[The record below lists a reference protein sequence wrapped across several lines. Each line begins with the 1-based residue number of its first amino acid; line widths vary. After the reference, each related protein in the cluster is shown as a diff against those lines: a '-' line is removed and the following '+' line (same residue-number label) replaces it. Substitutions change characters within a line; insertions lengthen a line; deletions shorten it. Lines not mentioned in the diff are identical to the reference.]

1 MRPVEQQA
9 GGMLRVFEHYGPT
22 LREVE
27 KRLLEMF
34 DSEVFIIPVIGRHLI
49 KSGGKRMR
57 PLFLLMSAELAGY
70 EGEDHIPLAS
80 IIESVH
86 TASLLHDD
94 VVDGAESRRG
104 NASANT
110 LWGNQVVILV
120 GDYLYSNALK
130 MAVSFRNQKIMETLS
145 AATTR
150 MTLGELTQLQK
161 SHSIEI
167 SEEEYF
173 DIIAAKTGAL
183 ISAASRIGGILGG
196 CTAGQEEALG
206 SFGLKAGNAFQ
217 VVDDILDYKADKGA
231 LGKKLGKDLEEG
243 KVTLPLIY
251 LLRSATNEERALVQE
266 ILDSDGVDGAGLQRV
281 LDLFKRYEAVDEAF
295 QRATA
300 LVEEAKGELDA
311 FPDSARR
318 DSLIALANY
327 ALQRE
332 K

>member
-1 MRPVEQQA
+1 MGPLEQHTEGMQKVFDHYDKALRQVED
-9 GGMLRVFEHYGPT
+9 
-22 LREVE
+22 
-27 KRLLEMF
+27 RLLGMF
-34 DSEVFIIPVIGRHLI
+34 DSDVSIIPVIGRHLI

-57 PLFLLMSAELAGY
+57 PLFLLMSADLAGY
-70 EGEDHIPLAS
+70 GGQDHIPLAS
-80 IIESVH
+80 IIEGVH

-104 NASANT
+104 NASANS

-130 MAVSFRNQKIMETLS
+130 MVVSFSNQRIMETLS

-167 SEEEYF
+167 TEDEYF
-173 DIIAAKTGAL
+173 DIISSKTGAL
-183 ISAASRIGGILGG
+183 ISVASRIGGILSA
-196 CTAGQEEALG
+196 CTPEQEEALS
-206 SFGLKAGNAFQ
+206 SFGLMAGNAFQ
-217 VVDDILDYKADKGA
+217 VVDDILDYKAEEGA
-231 LGKKLGKDLEEG
+231 LGKKLGKYLEEG

-251 LLRSATNEERALVQE
+251 LLRAATPAERDLVQE
-266 ILDSDGVDGAGLQRV
+266 ILDGDGVDGKGLQSV
-281 LDLFKRYEAVDEAF
+281 LDLFRRYEAVNESF
-295 QRATA
+295 ERAQK
-300 LVEEAKGELDA
+300 LVEDAKGRLEV
-311 FPDSARR
+311 FPDSLERER
-318 DSLIALANY
+318 LCWLANY

>member
-34 DSEVFIIPVIGRHLI
+34 DSDVFIIPAIGCHLI

-130 MAVSFRNQKIMETLS
+130 MAVSFGDQKIMETLS

-150 MTLGELTQLQK
+150 MTLGELTQLQQ

-167 SEEEYF
+167 SEKEYF

-217 VVDDILDYKADKGA
+217 VVDDILDYKADEGA

-251 LLRSATNEERALVQE
+251 LLRGATNEERALVQE

-295 QRATA
+295 ERATA

-311 FPDSARR
+311 FPDCARR
-318 DSLIALANY
+318 DSLIALANF

>member
-1 MRPVEQQA
+1 MGPLKQHAE
-9 GGMLRVFEHYGPT
+9 GMQRVFEHYDAT
-22 LREVE
+22 LRQVE
-27 KRLLEMF
+27 DCLLGMF
-34 DSEVFIIPVIGRHLI
+34 ESDVSIIPVIGRHLI

-57 PLFLLMSAELAGY
+57 PLFLLMSADLAGY
-70 EGEDHIPLAS
+70 EGQDHIPLAS

-104 NASANT
+104 TASANS

-130 MAVSFRNQKIMETLS
+130 MVLSFSNQKIMETLS

-161 SHSIEI
+161 SHSIKL
-167 SEEEYF
+167 SEDEYF
-173 DIIAAKTGAL
+173 NIISSKTGAL
-183 ISAASRIGGILGG
+183 ISVAARIGGILGA
-196 CTAGQEEALG
+196 CTPEQEEALS
-206 SFGLKAGNAFQ
+206 SFGLMAGNAFQ
-217 VVDDILDYKADKGA
+217 VVDDILDYKAEEGA

-251 LLRSATNEERALVQE
+251 LLRSATPAERDLVQE
-266 ILDSDGVDGAGLQRV
+266 ILGGDGVDGKGLQSV
-281 LDLFKRYEAVDEAF
+281 LNLFRRYEAVNESF
-295 QRATA
+295 ERAQK
-300 LVEEAKGELDA
+300 LVEDAKAELDV
-311 FPDSARR
+311 FPDCQERERLCS
-318 DSLIALANY
+318 LANF

>member
-1 MRPVEQQA
+1 MGPIKQHTE
-9 GGMLRVFEHYGPT
+9 GMHKVFEHYDAT
-22 LREVE
+22 LRQVE
-27 KRLLEMF
+27 DRLLEMF
-34 DSEVFIIPVIGRHLI
+34 DSDVSIIPVIGRHLI

-57 PLFLLMSAELAGY
+57 PLFLLMSADLAGY
-70 EGEDHIPLAS
+70 EGQDHIPLAS

-104 NASANT
+104 SPSANS

-130 MAVSFRNQKIMETLS
+130 VAVTFRNNKIMDTLS

-173 DIIAAKTGAL
+173 DIISSKTGAL
-183 ISAASRIGGILGG
+183 ISAASSIGGIISD
-196 CTAGQEEALG
+196 CTLKQEEALG
-206 SFGLKAGNAFQ
+206 AFGLKAGNAFQ
-217 VVDDILDYKADKGA
+217 VVDDILDYKAEEGA

-243 KVTLPLIY
+243 KVTLPLIC
-251 LLRSATNEERALVQE
+251 LLRSATPAERDLVQE
-266 ILDSDGVDGAGLQRV
+266 ILDGDGVGAKGLQRV
-281 LDLFKRYEAVDEAF
+281 LELFRRYEAVNESF
-295 QRATA
+295 ERAQK
-300 LVEEAKGELDA
+300 LVEDAKAELDV
-311 FPDSARR
+311 FPDCLERERLCS
-318 DSLIALANY
+318 LANF

>member
-34 DSEVFIIPVIGRHLI
+34 DSDVFIIPVIGRHLI

-196 CTAGQEEALG
+196 CTPEQEEALG

-295 QRATA
+295 ERATA

-311 FPDSARR
+311 FPDSVRR
-318 DSLIALANY
+318 DRLIALANF

>member
-1 MRPVEQQA
+1 MGPLKQHAEGMR
-9 GGMLRVFEHYGPT
+9 RVFEHYDKA
-22 LREVE
+22 LRQVE
-27 KRLLEMF
+27 DSLLGMF
-34 DSEVFIIPVIGRHLI
+34 DSDVFIIPIIGRHLI

-57 PLFLLMSAELAGY
+57 PLFLLMSANLVGY
-70 EGEDHIPLAS
+70 GGQDHIPLAS

-104 NASANT
+104 NASANS

-130 MAVSFRNQKIMETLS
+130 MAVSFGNQKIMETLS

-161 SHSIEI
+161 SQSIEI
-167 SEEEYF
+167 TEEEYF
-173 DIIAAKTGAL
+173 EIISSKTGAL
-183 ISAASRIGGILGG
+183 ISAASRIGGVLGD
-196 CTAGQEEALG
+196 CTPEQEEALG
-206 SFGLKAGNAFQ
+206 AFGLMAGNAFQ
-217 VVDDILDYKADKGA
+217 VVDDILDYKAEEGA

-251 LLRSATNEERALVQE
+251 LLKAATPAERDLVQE
-266 ILDSDGVDGAGLQRV
+266 ILDNDGVDGKGLESV
-281 LDLFKRYEAVDEAF
+281 LDLFRRYEAVNESF
-295 QRATA
+295 ERATR
-300 LVEEAKGELDA
+300 LVEDAKARLEV
-311 FPDSARR
+311 FPDSLER
-318 DSLIALANY
+318 DRLCSLANF

>member
-1 MRPVEQQA
+1 VGPLKQHTE
-9 GGMLRVFEHYGPT
+9 GMQRVFEHYDST
-22 LREVE
+22 LRQVE
-27 KRLLEMF
+27 DRLLEMF
-34 DSEVFIIPVIGRHLI
+34 DSDVFIIPAIGRHLI

-57 PLFLLMSAELAGY
+57 PLFLLMSADLAGY
-70 EGEDHIPLAS
+70 EGKDHIPLAS
-80 IIESVH
+80 IIECVH

-104 NASANT
+104 SPSANS

-120 GDYLYSNALK
+120 GDYLFSNALK
-130 MAVSFRNQKIMETLS
+130 MAVSFRNQKIKEALA

-173 DIIAAKTGAL
+173 DIISSKTGAL
-183 ISAASRIGGILGG
+183 ISAASSIGGILGD
-196 CTAGQEEALG
+196 CTLKQVEALG
-206 SFGLKAGNAFQ
+206 AFGLKAGNAFQ
-217 VVDDILDYKADKGA
+217 VVDDILDYKAEEGS

-243 KVTLPLIY
+243 KVTLPLIC
-251 LLRSATNEERALVQE
+251 LLRSATPAERDLVQE
-266 ILDSDGVDGAGLQRV
+266 ILDGNGVGAMGLQSV
-281 LDLFKRYEAVDEAF
+281 LELFRRYEAVNESF
-295 QRATA
+295 ERAMK
-300 LVEEAKGELDA
+300 LIEDAKCELDV
-311 FPDSARR
+311 FPDCLERERLCS
-318 DSLIALANY
+318 LANF

>member
-1 MRPVEQQA
+1 LGPIEQKAEAMAQ
-9 GGMLRVFEHYGPT
+9 VFEHYKPV
-22 LREVE
+22 LSKVE
-27 KRLLEMF
+27 ACMLEMF
-34 DSEVFIIPVIGRHLI
+34 DSDVFIIPVIGRHLI
-49 KSGGKRMR
+49 NSGGKRMR

-70 EGEDHIPLAS
+70 EGDDHLTLAS

-104 NASANT
+104 KPSANS

-130 MAVSFRNQKIMETLS
+130 VAVSFNNQRIMETLS

-161 SHSIEI
+161 SNSIEI
-167 SEEEYF
+167 TEDEYF
-173 DIIAAKTGAL
+173 DIISSKTGAL
-183 ISAASRIGGILGG
+183 ISAASRIGGILGK
-196 CTAGQEEALG
+196 CSKEHEEALG
-206 SFGLKAGNAFQ
+206 TFGLMAGNAFQ
-217 VVDDILDYKADKGA
+217 VVDDILDYKADEGA

-251 LLRSATNEERALVQE
+251 LLRSANDDERGMVQE
-266 ILDSDGVDGAGLQRV
+266 ILDKDGVSEADLKRV
-281 LDLFKRYEAVDEAF
+281 LDLFKSYKAVDEAF
-295 QRATA
+295 ERARK
-300 LVEEAKGELDA
+300 LVEDAKGELEI
-311 FPDSARR
+311 FPASKVR
-318 DSLIALANY
+318 DRLFELSDY
-327 ALQRE
+327 ALIRE